1 LIGGEARL
9 GRATRSNP
17 HPSNQSGGVLSL
29 NRSSGLLPAHR
40 GVKSDG
46 LYRWI
51 RHPLYSTYLLA
62 HVGYLASNLGW
73 ANFLVVV
80 TGAAFQVV
88 RILQEERLLLQYP
101 DCARYSRTTRWRLV
115 PAVW

>member
-1 LIGGEARL
+1 
-9 GRATRSNP
+9 
-17 HPSNQSGGVLSL
+17 VLSL

-62 HVGYLASNLGW
+62 HVGYLASNLSW

-101 DCARYSRTTRWRLV
+101 ECALQPHHALAPRPGGLVAASLDRRLPNPHRIPKSQINYT
-115 PAVW
+115 PA